1 MKKSRNRRRCTAKL
15 TTKDIVMCK
24 FFALEGRQMNAHKVE
39 LKFQRDNKVVASVV
53 FIDDAPHKQTVIRW
67 FDHRYYTLQYG
78 AKEAKPYNMTLA
90 MWKTINKD

>member
-1 MKKSRNRRRCTAKL
+1 MKKSRNRRRRTAKL
-15 TTKDIVMCK
+15 TAKDIVMCE
-24 FFALEGRQMNAHKVE
+24 FFALEGRQVNAHKVE
-39 LKFQRDNKVVASVV
+39 IKFQRKHNTMGSVV

-90 MWKTINKD
+90 KWKTINND